1 MRIAD
6 EKITEEY
13 SGDEDF
19 SDVSSDDWFAEAVG
33 LAYETG
39 ITEGYS
45 DGTFRPATI
54 LVALKLRL
62 SP

>member
-33 LAYETG
+33 LAYK
-39 ITEGYS
+39 
-45 DGTFRPATI
+45 P
-54 LVALKLRL
+54 V
-62 SP
+62 